1 MTIFSIVAALAQH
14 AQAVISPETFR
25 NPTKTTKVHTW
36 WHWMDGNK

>member
-1 MTIFSIVAALAQH
+1 
-14 AQAVISPETFR
+14 VISPETFR